1 MAHLIST
8 RYGRCDKQHLIAF
21 TLSEL
26 RDALDN
32 EASFLCVAI
41 QCIARNLLN
50 VRPGQR
56 CIIGSEVVQRALSDV
71 NPFMFKSPE
80 ETGRYTTLLDHWL
93 KWETIHSNPAFDML
107 YVDNNIHDN
116 LAFRVMLLNE
126 MIKVYGP
133 DLEFQ
138 IDVTVMTY

>member
-8 RYGRCDKQHLIAF
+8 RHGRCDTQHVIAF
-21 TLSEL
+21 SISEL

-32 EASFLCVAI
+32 ETSFLCVAI
-41 QCIARNLLN
+41 QRIARNLLD
-50 VRPGQR
+50 VRPNQR

-107 YVDNNIHDN
+107 YVYNSIHDN
-116 LAFRVMLLNE
+116 LAFRVILLNE

-138 IDVTVMTY
+138 LNATVVV